1 MDWMSH
7 AMDWMG
13 RSSPA
18 LYALSSES
26 PTYPSRLR
34 IRVQPTRM
42 RAGPM
47 SAVCDSETASVPRVA
62 SMLGCPLHALRTEKA
77 ADVRTR
83 MSGLGCQDSDV
94 RTRMSG
100 LGCQDSDV
108 KTRPRPSGDSDTARY
123 RAHYPSSMLRIFVL
137 SKPPTTALVSGLA
150 PGPRDADAE
159 TRTLR
164 AVG

>member
-1 MDWMSH
+1 MDWMSHAMDWMSH

-26 PTYPSRLR
+26 PPYPIRLR

-62 SMLGCPLHALRTEKA
+62 SMLGRPPHALRTEKA

-83 MSGLGCQDSDV
+83 MSGPGCRDPDV

-100 LGCQDSDV
+100 LGCQDSSPAQ
-108 KTRPRPSGDSDTARY
+108 RRHGY
-123 RAHYPSSMLRIFVL
+123 RALSGVL
-137 SKPPTTALVSGLA
+137 SIIDVAYILSQ
-150 PGPRDADAE
+150 
-159 TRTLR
+159 LR
-164 AVG
+164 SAIRMV